1 MLTVVVLPWHLLGK
15 CGQRN
20 PELLTHLD
28 LIQSLHWIIMYIIH
42 ILNFNMFKLFIL
54 FMLFSL
60 IVRYPGYVRGRQRK
74 LPEFAVAI
82 NARQLNCEA
91 GKWFMLE
98 LGPRKIH
105 KECLISL

>member
-28 LIQSLHWIIMYIIH
+28 DLCIDYNEYHHVFIVH
-42 ILNFNMFKLFIL
+42 ILNFNMFKSCFD
-54 FMLFSL
+54 
-60 IVRYPGYVRGRQRK
+60 IVCIDCQYPGYVRGRQRK

-105 KECLISL
+105 KECIITL